1 MNNDLVQVWLYDTTN
16 KNKLTGITKVPR
28 GTELLVGQTYIKPA
42 DGLYGTPMFDE
53 GQQRWFGMSK
63 EEWLKSDH
71 LNGGEPTNT
80 PSPQQQLMASLMKTN
95 ANLQKQV
102 NMQATVN
109 ATIMKSIAELK
120 SEAKQEAITWLTM

>member
-1 MNNDLVQVWLYDTTN
+1 MNNELVQVWLYDTTD
-16 KNKLTGITKVPR
+16 KNKLTGTTMVSR

-53 GQQRWFGMSK
+53 EQQRWFGMSK

-120 SEAKQEAITWLTM
+120 SEAK

>member
-16 KNKLTGITKVPR
+16 KNKLTGTTKVPR

>member
-16 KNKLTGITKVPR
+16 KNKLTGTTKVPR

-53 GQQRWFGMSK
+53 EQQRWFGMSK
-63 EEWLKSDH
+63 KEWLKSDH

-120 SEAKQEAITWLTM
+120 SEAK

>member
-16 KNKLTGITKVPR
+16 KNKLTGTTKVPR

-109 ATIMKSIAELK
+109 ATIIKSIAELK
-120 SEAKQEAITWLTM
+120 SEAK

>member
-1 MNNDLVQVWLYDTTN
+1 MNNDMVTAYLYDTLD
-16 KNKLTGITKVPR
+16 KNKLVGTTKVPR
-28 GTELLVGQTYIKPA
+28 GSELLVGQTYTKPA

-53 GQQRWFGMSK
+53 NQLRWFGMSK
-63 EEWLKSDH
+63 EEWLKSDY
-71 LNGGEPTNT
+71 LNGGEPTNK

-95 ANLQKQV
+95 ADLQKQV

-120 SEAKQEAITWLTM
+120 SEAK

>member
-1 MNNDLVQVWLYDTTN
+1 MNNELVQVWLYDTTD
-16 KNKLTGITKVPR
+16 KNKLTGTTMVPR
-28 GTELLVGQTYIKPA
+28 GSELLVGQTYIKPA

-53 GQQRWFGMSK
+53 EQQRWFGMSK

-71 LNGGEPTNT
+71 LNGGAPTNT

-120 SEAKQEAITWLTM
+120 SEAK

>member
-1 MNNDLVQVWLYDTTN
+1 MMNNDMVTVYLYDTLD
-16 KNKLTGITKVPR
+16 KNKLIGTTTVPR
-28 GTELLVGQTYIKPA
+28 GSELIVGQTYIKPA

-63 EEWLKSDH
+63 EEWLKTDY

-120 SEAKQEAITWLTM
+120 SEAK

>member
-16 KNKLTGITKVPR
+16 KNKLTGTTKVPR

-42 DGLYGTPMFDE
+42 DGLYGTPRFDE

-80 PSPQQQLMASLMKTN
+80 SSPQQQLMASLMKTN

-120 SEAKQEAITWLTM
+120 SEAK

>member
-16 KNKLTGITKVPR
+16 KNKLTGTTKVPR

-42 DGLYGTPMFDE
+42 DGLYGTPRFDE

-95 ANLQKQV
+95 ADLQRQV
-102 NMQATVN
+102 KLQATVN
-109 ATIMKSIAELK
+109 ATMMKSIAELK
-120 SEAKQEAITWLTM
+120 SEAKQEVITWLTM

>member
-1 MNNDLVQVWLYDTTN
+1 MMNNDMVTVYLYDTLD
-16 KNKLTGITKVPR
+16 KNKLIGTIKVPR
-28 GTELLVGQTYIKPA
+28 GSELLVGQTYIKPA

-53 GQQRWFGMSK
+53 DQLRWFGMTK

-120 SEAKQEAITWLTM
+120 SEAK

>member
-1 MNNDLVQVWLYDTTN
+1 MNNELVQVWLYDTTD
-16 KNKLTGITKVPR
+16 KNKLTGTTMVPR
-28 GTELLVGQTYIKPA
+28 GSELLVGQTYIKPA

-53 GQQRWFGMSK
+53 EQQRWCGMSK

-102 NMQATVN
+102 NIQATVN

-120 SEAKQEAITWLTM
+120 SEAK

>member
-120 SEAKQEAITWLTM
+120 SEAK

>member
-1 MNNDLVQVWLYDTTN
+1 MNNELVQVWLYDTTD
-16 KNKLTGITKVPR
+16 KNKLTGTTMVSR

-63 EEWLKSDH
+63 EEWLKYDH

-120 SEAKQEAITWLTM
+120 SEAK

>member
-16 KNKLTGITKVPR
+16 KNKLTGTTKVPR

-42 DGLYGTPMFDE
+42 DGLYGKPMFDE

-120 SEAKQEAITWLTM
+120 SEAK

>member
-1 MNNDLVQVWLYDTTN
+1 MNNDTVQAWVYDTTN
-16 KNKLTGITKVPR
+16 KNKLVGVINVPR
-28 GTELLVGQTYIKPA
+28 GSQLLVGQTYIKPA
-42 DGLYGTPMFDE
+42 DGLYGTPRFDE
-53 GQQRWFGMSK
+53 EQLRWFGMSK

-120 SEAKQEAITWLTM
+120 SEAK

>member
-1 MNNDLVQVWLYDTTN
+1 MNNDTVQAWVYDTTN
-16 KNKLTGITKVPR
+16 KNKLVGVINVPR
-28 GTELLVGQTYIKPA
+28 GSQLLVGQTYIKPA

-53 GQQRWFGMSK
+53 EQQRWFGMSK

-120 SEAKQEAITWLTM
+120 SEAK

>member
-1 MNNDLVQVWLYDTTN
+1 MNNELVQVWLYDTTN
-16 KNKLTGITKVPR
+16 KNKLTGTTKVPR

-53 GQQRWFGMSK
+53 EQQRWFGMSK

-120 SEAKQEAITWLTM
+120 SEAK

>member
-1 MNNDLVQVWLYDTTN
+1 MNNDMVTVYLYDTLD
-16 KNKLTGITKVPR
+16 KNKLIGTTTVPR
-28 GTELLVGQTYIKPA
+28 GSELLVGQTYIKPA

-53 GQQRWFGMSK
+53 DQLRWFGMSK

-80 PSPQQQLMASLMKTN
+80 SSPQQQLMASLMKTN

-120 SEAKQEAITWLTM
+120 SEAK

>member
-1 MNNDLVQVWLYDTTN
+1 MNNELVQVWLYDTTD
-16 KNKLTGITKVPR
+16 KNKLTGTTMVPR
-28 GTELLVGQTYIKPA
+28 GSELLVGQTYIKPA
-42 DGLYGTPMFDE
+42 DGLYGTPRFDE

-95 ANLQKQV
+95 ADLQRQV
-102 NMQATVN
+102 KLQATVN

-120 SEAKQEAITWLTM
+120 SEAK

>member
-1 MNNDLVQVWLYDTTN
+1 MNNELVQVWRYDTTD
-16 KNKLTGITKVPR
+16 KNKLTGTTMVPR
-28 GTELLVGQTYIKPA
+28 GSELLVGQTYIKPA

-53 GQQRWFGMSK
+53 EQQRWFGMSK

-120 SEAKQEAITWLTM
+120 SEAK

>member
-16 KNKLTGITKVPR
+16 KNKLTGTTKVPR

-53 GQQRWFGMSK
+53 EQQRWFGMSK
-63 EEWLKSDH
+63 EEWLKSEH

-120 SEAKQEAITWLTM
+120 SEAK

>member
-16 KNKLTGITKVPR
+16 KNKLTGTTKVPR

-71 LNGGEPTNT
+71 LNGREPTNT

-120 SEAKQEAITWLTM
+120 SEAK

>member
-1 MNNDLVQVWLYDTTN
+1 MNNDTVQAWVYDTTN
-16 KNKLTGITKVPR
+16 KNKLVGVINVPR
-28 GTELLVGQTYIKPA
+28 GSQLLVGQTYIKPA

-53 GQQRWFGMSK
+53 DQLRWFGMSK

-80 PSPQQQLMASLMKTN
+80 PSPEQQLMASLMKTN
-95 ANLQKQV
+95 ADLQKQV

-120 SEAKQEAITWLTM
+120 SEAK

>member
-16 KNKLTGITKVPR
+16 KNKLTGTTKVPR

-53 GQQRWFGMSK
+53 EQQRWFGMSK

-102 NMQATVN
+102 DMQATVN
-109 ATIMKSIAELK
+109 ATIIKSIAELK
-120 SEAKQEAITWLTM
+120 LEAK

>member
-16 KNKLTGITKVPR
+16 QNKLTGTTKVPR

-53 GQQRWFGMSK
+53 EQQRWFGMSK

-80 PSPQQQLMASLMKTN
+80 PSSQQQLMASLMKTN

-120 SEAKQEAITWLTM
+120 SEAK